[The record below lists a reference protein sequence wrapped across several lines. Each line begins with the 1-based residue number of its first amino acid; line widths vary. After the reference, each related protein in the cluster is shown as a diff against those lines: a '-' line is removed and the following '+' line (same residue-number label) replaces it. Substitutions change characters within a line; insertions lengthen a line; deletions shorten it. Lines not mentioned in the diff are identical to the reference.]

1 MSDTEITIGRS
12 NVDNSRNPEHSEI
25 ESIDAFSLEEA
36 LEDRTPPSESES
48 EIFQYMPNPNGCT
61 TEYTEYTKDPTPVS
75 QDPEHSQ
82 NEVHVDASGLGGK
95 GDVHPE
101 DHTKAG
107 TLSKELGEEVID
119 LSGESRPKS
128 NIYHDD
134 VIDLSILTQAQP
146 RKPRRFNHWYCLGLL
161 LIAGIAATLATLG
174 YLSSRERKRLTVLKD
189 VSIQVL
195 GDCVDSSPRSSC
207 SNGESAALKWFNNGA
222 NHPKNSFS
230 KDQVL
235 KVRIN
240 HLRFLQ
246 MNFHPNN
253 ISRQFEIV
261 LT

>member
-1 MSDTEITIGRS
+1 M
-12 NVDNSRNPEHSEI
+12 
-25 ESIDAFSLEEA
+25 
-36 LEDRTPPSESES
+36 
-48 EIFQYMPNPNGCT
+48 
-61 TEYTEYTKDPTPVS
+61 
-75 QDPEHSQ
+75 
-82 NEVHVDASGLGGK
+82 
-95 GDVHPE
+95 
-101 DHTKAG
+101 
-107 TLSKELGEEVID
+107 
-119 LSGESRPKS
+119 SGESRPKS

-230 KDQVL
+230 MDQVL